1 MRCKETERRWRAV
14 KRMERE
20 LFLDSIRVSDV
31 IAVIGMV
38 MVTVVMFAMVVC

>member
-20 LFLDSIRVSDV
+20 LFLDSIKVSDVLVVVGV
-31 IAVIGMV
+31 IAVILAI
-38 MVTVVMFAMVVC
+38 VVF

>member
-31 IAVIGMV
+31 IAVIGLV
-38 MVTVVMFAMVVC
+38 MVSVVMFAMVVC